1 MLKGVDISKWNGS
14 IDFSKLKGQVD
25 FIIIR
30 AGYGRLTS
38 QKDERFEEYYAACER
53 YGIPKGCYWTSYA
66 TSGPEAIQEANA
78 FLSCVKGKKFEYPVM
93 YDYEAFPGYEE
104 QKEPSVAR
112 TVITNFMNTVKNA
125 GYYVGLY
132 SYYLMFKNCIP
143 SDMQDGRYDIWLAH
157 YTSSTPY
164 TGHKMWQYSSSGKFK
179 GISCK
184 FDKNYCY
191 VDNYPEIIQ
200 KGGYNGY
207 AKNGEDVTPK
217 SIVEPV
223 NVTYPINSSITTYE
237 QKHYAYNDKTQISK
251 HFNVQEFKCKCGKH
265 HDIVINTRLIAGLE
279 KLFEKFDCSMIIVN
293 SGYRCPEY
301 DIHMNG
307 FAGKHAVGDAAD
319 VVLYDKN
326 KAVIS
331 TKKISCA
338 AQDMEGI
345 FGGIAN
351 INKTYTAIHLD
362 VRQGHRWLGNE
373 IVSNSTV
380 TKDFYSY
387 YGLSKEDIYGKTT
400 SDVTPE
406 PISETPKVKEPKIDT
421 NVTSLVAGTKINL
434 NNINLYTSSTTSN
447 AAKKLSGDYYVYD
460 GQVVNGRIRITN
472 SANKV
477 GKGMSNVTGWVNVTS
492 VSATKTKT
500 TPKSATS
507 VAETKKKDTTITA
520 GKEVKLN
527 NISLYTSADASRYSS
542 KKTGTYYVY
551 SDEVTKERIRI
562 TNKKE
567 NVGRVPASNYVTGW
581 VNVSDIK

>member
-1 MLKGVDISKWNGS
+1 MLKGVDISKWNGN
-14 IDFSKLKGQVD
+14 INFSMLKRQVD
-25 FIIIR
+25 FVIIR

-53 YGIPKGCYWTSYA
+53 YGIPKGCYWASYA
-66 TSGPEAIQEANA
+66 TSGSEAIQEANA

-93 YDYEAFPGYEE
+93 FDYEAFPGAEG
-104 QKEPSVAR
+104 QRNQSVAR
-112 TVITNFMNTVKNA
+112 EVITNFMNTVKNA

-132 SYYLMFKNCIP
+132 SYYSLFKNCIP

-164 TGHKMWQYSSSGKFK
+164 TGHKMWQYSSSGKLN

-184 FDKNYCY
+184 FDMNYCY

-207 AKNGEDVTPK
+207 TKNGEVVKPEPVV
-217 SIVEPV
+217 VEPVV
-223 NVTYPINSSITTYE
+223 NVTYPIDSSTTTYE
-237 QKHYAYNDKTQISK
+237 QKHYAYNDKTQLSK

-265 HDIVINTRLIAGLE
+265 HDIVINTRLVAGLE
-279 KLFEKFDCSMIIVN
+279 KLFETFDCSMIIVN

-301 DIHMNG
+301 DIKMNG

-319 VVLYDKN
+319 VVFYNKN

-338 AQDMEGI
+338 AQDMEGV

-362 VRQGHRWLGNE
+362 VRHGRRWLGNE
-373 IVSNSTV
+373 VVSNSTV

-387 YGLSKEDIYGKTT
+387 YGLSKEDVYGNNTPV
-400 SDVTPE
+400 VTPE
-406 PISETPKVKEPKIDT
+406 PIAETPKVEEPKIA
-421 NVTSLVAGTKINL
+421 AGTKINL
-434 NNINLYTSSTTSN
+434 NNVNLYASSNTSN
-447 AAKKLSGDYYVYD
+447 AARKLSGNYYVYD
-460 GQVVNGRIRITN
+460 GQVVNGRVRITN
-472 SANKV
+472 SADKV
-477 GKGMSNVTGWVNVTS
+477 GKGMSNVTGWVNVAS
-492 VSATKTKT
+492 VTETV
-500 TPKSATS
+500 PKP
-507 VAETKKKDTTITA
+507 VDTAITA

-527 NISLYTSADASRYSS
+527 NTPIYTSAGASRYSS

-551 SDEVTKERIRI
+551 SDEIVKGRVRI

-567 NVGRVPASNYVTGW
+567 NVGKGMSNVTGW

>member
-25 FIIIR
+25 FVIMR

-38 QKDERFEEYYAACER
+38 QKDERFEEYYAACEK
-53 YGIPKGCYWTSYA
+53 YGIPKGCYWVSYA
-66 TSGPEAIQEANA
+66 TSGPEAVLEANA

-93 YDYEAFPGYEE
+93 FDYEAFPGYEK

-112 TVITNFMNTVKNA
+112 EVITSFMNTVKSA
-125 GYYVGLY
+125 GYYIGLY

-143 SDMQDGRYDIWLAH
+143 IDMQDGRYDIWLAH

-164 TGHKMWQYSSSGKFK
+164 TGHKVWQYSSK
-179 GISCK
+179 GRLNGIPCD
-184 FDKNYCY
+184 FDMNYCY
-191 VDNYPEIIQ
+191 IDNYPEIIQ

-207 AKNGEDVTPK
+207 TKNGEVVTPT
-217 SIVEPV
+217 PV
-223 NVTYPINSSITTYE
+223 VKPTNVTYPIDSSTTTYE
-237 QKHYAYNDKTQISK
+237 QKHYAYNDKTQLSK
-251 HFNVQEFKCKCGKH
+251 HFNVQEFKCKCGKQ
-265 HDIVINTRLIAGLE
+265 HDIVINTRLVAGLE

-307 FAGKHAVGDAAD
+307 FAGKHSVGDAAD

-338 AQDMEGI
+338 AQDMGDI

-362 VRQGHRWLGNE
+362 VRQGCIWLGNE
-373 IVSNSTV
+373 VISNNTV
-380 TKDFYSY
+380 TSNFYSY
-387 YGLSKEDIYGKTT
+387 YGLSKEDVYGKTAPV
-400 SDVTPE
+400 VTPK
-406 PISETPKVKEPKIDT
+406 PVVETPKVEPKINT
-421 NVTSLVAGTKINL
+421 LAAGTKINL
-434 NNINLYTSSTTSN
+434 SNTNLYASSTASN
-447 AAKKLSGDYYVYD
+447 AVRKLSGDYYVYD
-460 GQVVNGRIRITN
+460 GQVVNGKIRITN
-472 SANKV
+472 SADRV
-477 GKGMSNVTGWVNVTS
+477 GKGMSNVTGWINASSVT
-492 VSATKTKT
+492 AN
-500 TPKSATS
+500 
-507 VAETKKKDTTITA
+507 KKEDTVITA

-527 NISLYTSADASRYSS
+527 STPLYASASSSRYSS
-542 KKTGTYYVY
+542 RKTGTYYVY
-551 SDEVTKERIRI
+551 SDEVIKGRIRI

-567 NVGRVPASNYVTGW
+567 NVGRTPAGNYVTGF

>member
-25 FIIIR
+25 FVIMR

-53 YGIPKGCYWTSYA
+53 HGIPKGCYWVSYA
-66 TSGPEAIQEANA
+66 TSGSEAIQEANA

-93 YDYEAFPGYEE
+93 FDYEAFPGYEK
-104 QKEPSVAR
+104 QKEASVAR
-112 TVITNFMNTVKNA
+112 EVITNFMDTVKNA

-132 SYYLMFKNCIP
+132 SYYSMFKNCIP

-157 YTSSTPY
+157 YTSSTSY
-164 TGHKMWQYSSSGKFK
+164 TSHKMWQYSSKGRLN
-179 GISCK
+179 GISCE
-184 FDKNYCY
+184 FDMNYCY

-207 AKNGEDVTPK
+207 TKNSEVVTPTPV
-217 SIVEPV
+217 VEHV
-223 NVTYPINSSITTYE
+223 NVTHPIDSSTTTYE
-237 QKHYAYNDKTQISK
+237 QKHYAYNDKTQLSK
-251 HFNVQEFKCKCGKH
+251 HFNVQEFKCKCGKQ
-265 HDIVINTRLIAGLE
+265 HDIVINTRLVAGLE
-279 KLFEKFDCSMIIVN
+279 KLFEKFNCSMIIVN

-301 DIHMNG
+301 DIKMNG
-307 FAGKHAVGDAAD
+307 FAGKHSVGDAAD
-319 VVLYDKN
+319 VVFYDKN

-351 INKTYTAIHLD
+351 TNKTYTEIHLD

-373 IVSNSTV
+373 IVSNNTV
-380 TKDFYSY
+380 TNDFYSY
-387 YGLSKEDIYGKTT
+387 YGLSKENAYSKTAP
-400 SDVTPE
+400 V
-406 PISETPKVKEPKIDT
+406 VG
-421 NVTSLVAGTKINL
+421 AKINL
-434 NNINLYTSSTTSN
+434 NNTNLYASSNTSN
-447 AAKKLSGDYYVYD
+447 VARKLSGDYYVYD

-472 SANKV
+472 SADKV
-477 GKGMSNVTGWVNVTS
+477 GKNMNNVTGWVDVAS
-492 VSATKTKT
+492 VTKTA
-500 TPKSATS
+500 PKP
-507 VAETKKKDTTITA
+507 VDTAITV
-520 GKEVKLN
+520 GKEVKLSSTP
-527 NISLYTSADASRYSS
+527 IYASAGASRYSS

-551 SDEVTKERIRI
+551 SDEVIKGRVRI
-562 TNKKE
+562 TNSADK
-567 NVGRVPASNYVTGW
+567 VGKGMSNVTGW

>member
-14 IDFSKLKGQVD
+14 INFSKLKGQVD
-25 FIIIR
+25 FVIIR
-30 AGYGRLTS
+30 AGYGKLTS

-53 YGIPKGCYWTSYA
+53 YGIPKGCYWASYA
-66 TSGPEAIQEANA
+66 TSGSEAVQEAKA

-93 YDYEAFPGYEE
+93 FDYEAFPGAER
-104 QKEPSVAR
+104 QKNKSVSRA
-112 TVITNFMNTVKNA
+112 VITNFMDTVKNA

-132 SYYLMFKNCIP
+132 SYYSMFRSFIP

-157 YTSSTPY
+157 YASSTSY
-164 TGHKMWQYSSSGKFK
+164 TGHKMWQYSSKGRLN
-179 GISCK
+179 GISCE
-184 FDKNYCY
+184 FDMNYCY

-207 AKNGEDVTPK
+207 TKNGEVVTPT
-217 SIVEPV
+217 PV
-223 NVTYPINSSITTYE
+223 IEHTNVTYPIDSSTTTYE
-237 QKHYAYNDKTQISK
+237 QKHYAYSDKTQLSK

-265 HDIVINTRLIAGLE
+265 HDIVINTRLVAGLE
-279 KLFEKFDCSMIIVN
+279 KLFEKFNCSMIIVN

-301 DIHMNG
+301 DTNMNG
-307 FAGKHAVGDAAD
+307 FAGKHSVGDAAD
-319 VVLYDKN
+319 VVFYDKN

-373 IVSNSTV
+373 VVSNNTV

-387 YGLSKEDIYGKTT
+387 YGLSKEDVYG
-400 SDVTPE
+400 STPE
-406 PISETPKVKEPKIDT
+406 PVAETPKIDT
-421 NVTSLVAGTKINL
+421 SVTSLVAGAKINL
-434 NNINLYTSSTTSN
+434 NNTNLYASSTTSN
-447 AAKKLSGDYYVYD
+447 VARKLSGDYYVYD
-460 GQVVNGRIRITN
+460 GQVISGRIRITN
-472 SANKV
+472 SADRV
-477 GKGMSNVTGWVNVTS
+477 GKGMSNVTGWIDAASVT
-492 VSATKTKT
+492 ATKTEAAPKP
-500 TPKSATS
+500 TP
-507 VAETKKKDTTITA
+507 VVETKKEDTVITA

-527 NISLYTSADASRYSS
+527 NTPLYASAGASRYSS
-542 KKTGTYYVY
+542 KKTGTYYIY
-551 SDEVTKERIRI
+551 SDEVIKGRIRI

-567 NVGRVPASNYVTGW
+567 NVGRTPINNYVTGW
-581 VNVSDIK
+581 IDISDIK